1 MSKYLASTLQNVQ
14 YRSPG
19 FKIIPHNPV
28 PATGQPLPYGMMV
41 GALAGG
47 PFIGMPAGSLL
58 QGIIEHG
65 NLPEQLFKIVRSR
78 GGNCTQ
84 PGMAY
89 YRLMQ
94 PTGTT
99 SMLGGQ
105 SLAVAAEFCGPVA
118 QPGIYS
124 AGALQAAG
132 LLP

>member
-19 FKIIPHNPV
+19 FKIIPITEPVSYNSGYPAYPYFPGGVGNP
-28 PATGQPLPYGMMV
+28 MMAV
-41 GALAGG
+41 LGT
-47 PFIGMPAGSLL
+47 L
-58 QGIIEHG
+58 QETSPVEHRYR
-65 NLPEQLFKIVRSR
+65 IVRSR